1 MSEEVKKRASRT
13 HCASGHELSDDKVR
27 ILNKGNGRK
36 YKQCLTCKP
45 GTSGSLSR
53 YGGTPRAVKSVYAE
67 PPGSRMKRALSRGVF
82 GEAMT
87 RADIMRN
94 RS

>member
-1 MSEEVKKRASRT
+1 MGREVKERAERT
-13 HCASGHELSDDKVR
+13 HCKLGHELSDDNVR
-27 ILNKGNGRK
+27 ILNKGSGRK

-45 GTSGSLSR
+45 GEI
-53 YGGTPRAVKSVYAE
+53 GTRPEASTTHERPS
-67 PPGSRMKRALSRGVF
+67 GSRMKAAMSSGVF

-87 RADIMRN
+87 RAEIMRS

>member
-1 MSEEVKKRASRT
+1 MSKEVKKRASRT
-13 HCASGHELSDDKVR
+13 HCASGHELSDDNVR

-45 GTSGSLSR
+45 GQI
-53 YGGTPRAVKSVYAE
+53 GTRSEASSTYERPT
-67 PPGSRMKRALSRGVF
+67 GSRMRSAMSRGVF
-82 GEAMT
+82 GDAMT